1 MYKTYNIL
9 VQKLKNR
16 MLIFV
21 SLISSELFLANE
33 ISSLAFGANFNG
45 TRYDTLWILLF
56 FFIEIDE
63 IYRISY
69 SENMEWFFYKLMN
82 NDVHQIVERWTF
94 WTNFCFSHHD
104 RNDFTN
110 MRQFVELEKY
120 HKRKI
125 KSIVRIIF
133 FK

>member
-1 MYKTYNIL
+1 MLQANPPNLKAVLLEVVIYFSEVYVTYSIL
-9 VQKLKNR
+9 VQELKNR

-69 SENMEWFFYKLMN
+69 SENME
-82 NDVHQIVERWTF
+82 
-94 WTNFCFSHHD
+94 
-104 RNDFTN
+104 
-110 MRQFVELEKY
+110 
-120 HKRKI
+120 
-125 KSIVRIIF
+125 
-133 FK
+133 